1 MHVIYCMS
9 IRPNTLNDLHLT
21 SSVLFGLE
29 KQHRNS
35 FKKVSDYFSDFSR
48 ECHELEE
55 EYLFWYIYLKAYIV
69 INNVILTETQ
79 HIIY

>member
-1 MHVIYCMS
+1 MS
-9 IRPNTLNDLHLT
+9 STAWASDQIHLMIST
-21 SSVLFGLE
+21 WPHQFCSDWKSNIGT
-29 KQHRNS
+29 HS
-35 FKKVSDYFSDFSR
+35 KKASDYFSDFAR